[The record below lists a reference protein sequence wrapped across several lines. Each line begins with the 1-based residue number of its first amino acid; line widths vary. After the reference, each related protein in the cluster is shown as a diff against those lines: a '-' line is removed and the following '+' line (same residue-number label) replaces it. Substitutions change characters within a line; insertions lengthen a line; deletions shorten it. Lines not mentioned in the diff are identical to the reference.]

1 MSGNEYAVTA
11 YPHVSV
17 ADLFIFAVYSGG
29 HYKMTAVTLKDA
41 ESSTTPS
48 TPIDRYVSVPKDVI
62 VLDAKNVSAMWD
74 GTFMSACPTKTG
86 AGDGY
91 EVKEVAVDC
100 STTTVETGASSCQ
113 DCTAAAG
120 F

>member
-17 ADLFIFAVYSGG
+17 ADLFIFAVYDVPPSGG
-29 HYKMTAVTLKDA
+29 YYKMTAVTLTDA
-41 ESSTTPS
+41 QSSTTPS

-74 GTFMSACPTKTG
+74 GTQTLAFCKATTKTG
-86 AGDGY
+86 AGNGY
-91 EVKEVAVDC
+91 EVKEL
-100 STTTVETGASSCQ
+100 SLIHI
-113 DCTAAAG
+113 
-120 F
+120 